1 MHFYNGV
8 FYMKYG
14 LSAIVVAILALGTSA
29 AEKPAAPGPEVYQAA
44 AKYKFGD
51 SRKPLALI
59 EEKIRGAKPEEY
71 KAIEARILPLVKAP
85 DTAADA
91 KRYFCRYLG
100 VVGSKDSIPAL
111 AALLAD
117 EKLSDPARIALEP
130 MADPAAGAALRQAL
144 GQVKGKLLAGMIG
157 SVGIRKDP
165 EAVPALAPLTGDAD
179 EAVARAALAALG
191 AIGTPDAAKAL
202 DAAAKKAPEA
212 LQRNV
217 AFAQAT
223 CAAALAQAGKKADA
237 AAIYRA
243 LLENKAAPATRVAAL
258 RGLIAA
264 EDQAGATK
272 LILDKLQTGD
282 AAMRTATVAAFC
294 ASTDPALKGAV
305 VDQLPTLGAE
315 AQAAI
320 LAVLPDQKDVPAR
333 APLLKV
339 IAAAKDEPVKVAAL
353 ECLVTHGEAEDLP
366 MLVGLATQGASAEA
380 SAAKSVLERMPG
392 AGVNDAI
399 AKLLESAD
407 AATRPFVMNLVTARH
422 VEEAMPILVKMA
434 AGSDAAVAAES
445 VKALAALGTPAQV
458 PGLVKLLLATTDA
471 PTRNALEGAIGSIC
485 TRTTDREACAKAVLP
500 ALDSAS
506 TPVARMAVIR
516 LLPRLKT
523 EAALAAAVKI
533 LKEEKDPDV
542 SQAALRALGDWPD
555 ISAAPALLDYAKTAK
570 DPTQAVLAIRGCLR
584 LAGLKDQPIAQR
596 LSVYQG
602 VLAAAAR
609 PDEKKQALA
618 GVADVPSAEALD
630 VLTKCLADPALD
642 ADAAQATMRLAKLI
656 GPINRAQAT
665 AALEKI
671 KAQPLASDD
680 LKKQV
685 DTAIMDLAKAGF
697 SADGY
702 LLAWLAS
709 GPYTQEGKT
718 GGDLFDVAFPPEK
731 GTQAEWRV
739 VALPANSKGLVGLD
753 NIFGGDNR
761 VAYVKTEIVSPKAQ
775 DALLEIGSDDGN
787 KVWLNGKVVHA
798 VNTTRACKPG
808 EDKVKISL
816 KEGAN
821 VLLIKVTQD
830 AGEWQL
836 VARLVAPDGKPLDLY
851 PAGR

>member
-1 MHFYNGV
+1 MRITVTVLLASLFA
-8 FYMKYG
+8 
-14 LSAIVVAILALGTSA
+14 LASAATA

-44 AKYKFGD
+44 AKYTFGD
-51 SRKPLALI
+51 SREPLALI
-59 EEKIRGAKPEEY
+59 EEEIRGAAPADY
-71 KAIEARILPLVKAP
+71 KAIEAKLLPLLKAA
-85 DTAADA
+85 DTAVDA

-111 AALLAD
+111 AALLGN

-144 GQVKGKLLAGMIG
+144 GQVKGKLLAGLIG
-157 SVGIRKDP
+157 SVGIRKDAA
-165 EAVPALAPLTGDAD
+165 AVPALAPLTGDAD
-179 EAVARAALAALG
+179 ETVARAALMALG

-202 DAAAKKAPEA
+202 DAAARKAPET
-212 LQRNV
+212 LQRQV
-217 AFAQAT
+217 AFAQAS
-223 CAAALAQAGKKADA
+223 CAAALTLAGKKADA

-243 LLENKAAPATRVAAL
+243 LLENKAAPAARVAAL

-282 AAMRTATVAAFC
+282 AALRTATVAAFS
-294 ASTDPALKGAV
+294 ASTDPALKAAV

-320 LAVLPDQKDVPAR
+320 LAVLPDLKDVPAR
-333 APLLKV
+333 GPLLKV
-339 IAAAKDEPVKVAAL
+339 VAAAKDEPVKVAAL
-353 ECLVTHGEAEDLP
+353 ECLVTHGKAEDVP
-366 MLVGLATQGASAEA
+366 MLVGLATKGASAEGA
-380 SAAKSVLERMPG
+380 AAKSVLERMPG

-399 AKLLESAD
+399 AGLLESSD
-407 AATRPFVMNLVTARH
+407 AATRPFVMALVTARH

-434 AGSDAAVAAES
+434 AGTDAAVAADS
-445 VKALAALGTPAQV
+445 VKALAALGTPTQV
-458 PGLVKLLLATTDA
+458 PGLVKLLVTTTDA

-506 TPVARMAVIR
+506 MPVARMAVIH

-533 LKEEKDPDV
+533 LKEGKDAEV
-542 SQAALRALGDWPD
+542 GQAALRALGDWPD
-555 ISAAPALLDYAKTAK
+555 IAAAPALLDYAKTTQN
-570 DPTQAVLAIRGCLR
+570 PTDSVLAMRGCLR

-602 VLAAAAR
+602 ILAASQR

-618 GVADVPSAEALD
+618 GVADVQSAEALG
-630 VLTKCLADPALD
+630 VLVKYLADPALET
-642 ADAAQATMRLAKLI
+642 DAAQATIRLAKLI

-665 AALEKI
+665 AALEKV

-685 DTAIMDLAKAGF
+685 DAAIMDLAKAGF

-702 LLAWLAS
+702 ILAWLVS

-731 GTQAEWRV
+731 GAQADWRV
-739 VALPANSKGLVGLD
+739 AALPANSKGLLELD
-753 NIFGGDNR
+753 HIFGGDNR
-761 VAYVKTEIVSPKAQ
+761 VAYAKTEIVSPKAQ

-787 KVWLNGKVVHA
+787 KVWLNGKVVNA

-808 EDKVKISL
+808 NDKVKISL

-830 AGEWQL
+830 GGEWQL
-836 VARLVAPDGKPLDLY
+836 IARLVAPDGKPLDLY
-851 PAGR
+851 PAGK